1 MKINK
6 KLIILPLVILIIVVG
21 FSYIRLSL
29 MKASIPYEKSKTP
42 SLEDAPVRLYGLIE
56 PLKREVFIGP
66 QNPRKV
72 TRIYVQEGQFI
83 KAGKILCEL
92 ESEVEQQAYIV
103 AVAKIEEYQRRL
115 DLLID
120 ELNRKKKLLE
130 EEIIPEFNVTQKIL
144 EEKVL
149 QQQILIAKEE
159 AKLRK
164 SELETFILRSPIDG
178 YIYKFDIR
186 IGELFTP
193 QDYKKIIIGHPEKQ
207 VRLFIES
214 FWLDKIKIGEEF
226 IVKDSETNITIGRA
240 KLMTISQYV
249 GTRDFRTEDPLER
262 LDTKY
267 AQAILEFE
275 KASPVPIG
283 KLVLCEKLQEKSQ
296 RVTH

>member
-1 MKINK
+1 MKISK
-6 KLIILPLVILIIVVG
+6 KFIIVSLVILIIVVG

-29 MKASIPYEKSKTP
+29 IKASAPYEKSKTP

-72 TRIYVQEGQFI
+72 VKIYVKEAQFV
-83 KAGKILCEL
+83 KAGQILCEL
-92 ESEVEQQAYIV
+92 ESEVERQAYNV
-103 AVAKIEEYQRRL
+103 ALAKIEEYQRRL
-115 DLLID
+115 NQLID

-130 EEIIPEFNVTQKIL
+130 EELIPEFNVTQKIL

-149 QQQILIAKEE
+149 QQQILVAKEE

-164 SELETFILRSPIDG
+164 SEIETFILRSPIDG

-186 IGELFTP
+186 LGELFTP
-193 QDYKKIIIGHPEKQ
+193 QDYKKIIIGHPERQ

-214 FWLDKIKIGEEF
+214 FWIDKIKTGEEF
-226 IVKDSETNITIGRA
+226 IVKDAETYNIIGRA
-240 KLMTISQYV
+240 KLISISQYV
-249 GTRDFRTEDPLER
+249 GTRDFRTEDSLER

-283 KLVLCEKLQEKSQ
+283 KLVLCEKAQKDNK
-296 RVTH
+296 